1 VQIPHLMDRLGSGVR
16 YSAKFQKIIPHLVD
30 RLGSGVRDSACFKF
44 FTGVISEEDIYKGL
58 THEFDKYERTLS
70 CASNYVVS

>member
-1 VQIPHLMDRLGSGVR
+1 MQIPHLMDRLE
-16 YSAKFQKIIPHLVD
+16 
-30 RLGSGVRDSACFKF
+30 SGVRDSACFKF